1 MIIRKVCHKCHCGK
15 PSHDKLM
22 KMANMVE
29 GYNNQYLADAIK
41 AVDEAIKAM
50 AEQSPKDFNE
60 WLNKLT
66 SKPTEEAPEEAPKEA
81 EESKYLVSDA
91 MHDLMVMFAD
101 ELGDYVVKSYKN
113 LHGLKKTVD
122 SFKDMLLR
130 SEHIDEQEQSN

>member
-1 MIIRKVCHKCHCGK
+1 MIIHKRCHKCHCNQL
-15 PSHDKLM
+15 SHDDLM
-22 KMANMVE
+22 KTANMVE
-29 GYNNQYLADAIK
+29 GYNNQYLAEAIK
-41 AVDEAIKAM
+41 AIDEAIKAM

>member
-50 AEQSPKDFNE
+50 EEQSPKDFNE
-60 WLNKLT
+60 WLNKLIN
-66 SKPTEEAPEEAPKEA
+66 KPEEEAPKEA

>member
-50 AEQSPKDFNE
+50 EEQSPKDFNE
-60 WLNKLT
+60 WLNKLIN
-66 SKPTEEAPEEAPKEA
+66 KPEEEAPEEAEEPK
-81 EESKYLVSDA
+81 YYVSDA
-91 MHDLMVMFAD
+91 MHDLMIKFAE
-101 ELGDYVVKSYKN
+101 ELNHYVVVSTEN
-113 LHGLKKTVD
+113 LNDLKKTVA
-122 SFKDMLLR
+122 SFKEMMLR
-130 SEHIDEQEQSN
+130 SKHIEQEQSN

>member
-50 AEQSPKDFNE
+50 EEQSPKDFNE
-60 WLNKLT
+60 WLNKLI
-66 SKPTEEAPEEAPKEA
+66 SKPTEEAPVEEA
-81 EESKYLVSDA
+81 EEPKYIVSDA
-91 MHDLMVMFAD
+91 MHDLMIKFAD

-122 SFKDMLLR
+122 SFKNMLIR
-130 SEHIDEQEQSN
+130 SEHIEQEQSN